1 VSPGAENLERAD
13 TLQRGFSGK
22 GLDVPSEVHMNLDGQ
37 RRTDELIEL
46 DGGSFVDATLTRCRL
61 VYRGGALP
69 VVAGLTLS
77 DPTWEFRDAALR
89 GLTMLTLIGRLNTA
103 WVQQLLTA
111 NEPTIQALLDR
122 TQR

>member
-1 VSPGAENLERAD
+1 MSPGAENLERAD

-61 VYRGGALP
+61 VYRGGSLP
-69 VVAGLTLS
+69 VVAGN
-77 DPTWEFRDAALR
+77 DHY
-89 GLTMLTLIGRLNTA
+89 GRARETDSAVGVPNHSR
-103 WVQQLLTA
+103 
-111 NEPTIQALLDR
+111 NIR
-122 TQR
+122 S